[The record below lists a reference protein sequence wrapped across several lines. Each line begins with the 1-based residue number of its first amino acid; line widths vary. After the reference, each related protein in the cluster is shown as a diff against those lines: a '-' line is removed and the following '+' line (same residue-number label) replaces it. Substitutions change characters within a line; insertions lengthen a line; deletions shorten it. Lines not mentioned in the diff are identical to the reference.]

1 MTTVLYV
8 LIAILLLGILVTVH
22 EWGHFIAARIT
33 GIDVM
38 EFSVGFGPKLCGWK
52 SKKHDTQFSI
62 RLIPMGGYCAFYG
75 EDDAEGKAAADPRS
89 YSRQSVWKRMFSV
102 LMGPGMNFV
111 LAFVV
116 LVLYFWIGGA
126 QVPMGAYECIGSVE
140 KAGPD
145 A

>member
-75 EDDAEGKAAADPRS
+75 EDDAEGKTAADPRS
-89 YSRQSVWKRMFSV
+89 YSRQSVWKRMF
-102 LMGPGMNFV
+102 
-111 LAFVV
+111 
-116 LVLYFWIGGA
+116 
-126 QVPMGAYECIGSVE
+126 
-140 KAGPD
+140 
-145 A
+145 